1 MLTLTDSA
9 TTVVKAIIDQNPGA
23 ESVGVR
29 INSQGA
35 DANFELG
42 VAVVA
47 APEEADIVVEHDG
60 ARVFLDETATT
71 LLADKVLDAQVGQDG
86 SVNFAIG
93 QQPGI

>member
-1 MLTLTDSA
+1 MLFRSDSA

-23 ESVGVR
+23 DNVGVR

-47 APEEADIVVEHDG
+47 GPEDADLVVEHDG

-71 LLADKVLDAQVGQDG
+71 LLSDKVLDAQVGEDG

-93 QQPGI
+93 QQPGV